1 MKPTLKDYFE
11 ASFPVLFLD
20 TLDTEGVTRECKRI
34 IKEIDDSG
42 SRCLIDNTPVKTWF
56 GSWTW
61 TKYLQ
66 LDTLNPVLNPEG
78 VSLTEVNHKL
88 LFEQTL
94 EFIRDSTDSMVVIF
108 HHVRGM
114 FTQMKTVQL
123 LIDAA
128 EAARKKFSTIIF
140 VGHYFDLPP
149 ELLNVV
155 QYVEV
160 PLPDKKELINL
171 CVDRIILP
179 NIDLNQ
185 VALPDSWESLSTKVL
200 RKEIIDLNEKT
211 LTDAARAASGLDPV
225 GAENA
230 FALSLTMAN
239 KLDYDII
246 TEQKRLLVKKSDV
259 LEFIPLKETMSD
271 VGGFDN
277 YQQWLS
283 KRAGAFTDDAKDFGV
298 TPPRGILLVGV
309 PGGGKSLCAKSTA
322 SALKIPLIRFDLSKV
337 FGSLVGQSEG
347 RMRNALKVAEAI
359 APCVLWLDEVEKA
372 LSGSKSGD
380 HDSGVSSRVL
390 GQFLEWRAETTAEI
404 FVCCTSNNIHGI
416 PPEFYRPG
424 RIDAIFY
431 AGNPDLKGRIE
442 ILEIHL
448 RKRGRS
454 AKDGTNINYLEIAKA
469 TEGFTGAEIELAV
482 IEAIFTAYNDGKKEL
497 TTGLLLD
504 AVKSIVPQSRRN
516 KEDMLELE
524 AWARDRAIPVAK
536 PTKEKITTAPR
547 PLARNYN

>member
-20 TLDTEGVTRECKRI
+20 TLDTEGVTKECRRI
-34 IKEIDDSG
+34 IKQIDESG
-42 SRCLIDNTPVKTWF
+42 SRCLVGDTPVRTWF

-61 TKYLQ
+61 TRYLQ
-66 LDTLNPVLNPEG
+66 LDTLDPVINPEG
-78 VSLTEVNHKL
+78 VSLTEVSHKL
-88 LFEQTL
+88 LFEQAL
-94 EFIRDSTDSMVVIF
+94 EFIRDSTDSMVIIF

-123 LIDAA
+123 LIDTA

-149 ELLNVV
+149 ELANVV

-160 PLPDKKELINL
+160 PLPDKKELIDL

-179 NIDLNQ
+179 NVDLRQ
-185 VALPDSWESLSTKVL
+185 VSLPDNWENLSTKTL

-283 KRAGAFTDDAKDFGV
+283 KRAGAFTDDAKEFGV

-322 SALKIPLIRFDLSKV
+322 SSLKIPLIRFDLSKV
-337 FGSLVGQSEG
+337 FGSLVGQSES
-347 RMRNALKVAEAI
+347 RMRGALKVAEAV

-372 LSGSKSGD
+372 LSGSSSGD
-380 HDSGVSSRVL
+380 HDTGVSARVL
-390 GQFLEWRAETTAEI
+390 GQFLEWRAETTAEV

-454 AKDGTNINYLEIAKA
+454 AKEAPNINYVEVAKA
-469 TEGFTGAEIELAV
+469 TEGYTGAEIELAV
-482 IEAIFTAYNDGKKEL
+482 IEAIFTAYNEGKRDL
-497 TTGLLLD
+497 TTNLLLD
-504 AVKSIVPQSRRN
+504 AVKCIVPQSRRN
-516 KEDMLELE
+516 KEDMVELE
-524 AWARDRAIPVAK
+524 QWAKDRAIPVAK
-536 PTKEKITTAPR
+536 PAPEKQIRVAR
-547 PLARNYN
+547 PIAKNFN

>member
-20 TLDTEGVTRECKRI
+20 TLDTEGVTRECRRI

-42 SRCLIDNTPVKTWF
+42 SRCLMDNTPVKTWF

-61 TKYLQ
+61 TRYLQ
-66 LDTLNPVLNPEG
+66 LDTLDPVVNPEG
-78 VSLTEVNHKL
+78 VSLTETNHKL
-88 LFEQTL
+88 LFEQAL
-94 EFIRDSTDSMVVIF
+94 EFIRDATDSMVVIF

-123 LIDAA
+123 LIDTA

-149 ELLNVV
+149 ELANVV

-160 PLPDKKELINL
+160 PLPGKKELVDL
-171 CVDRIILP
+171 CVDRILLP
-179 NIDLNQ
+179 NIDLKQ
-185 VALPDSWESLSTKVL
+185 VELPDNWESLPTKAL
-200 RKEIIDLNEKT
+200 RKEIVNLNEKA

-259 LEFIPLKETMSD
+259 LEFIPLKETMQD

-277 YQQWLS
+277 YQQWLA
-283 KRAGAFTDDAKDFGV
+283 KRANAFTDDAKEFGV
-298 TPPRGILLVGV
+298 TPPKGILLVGV

-322 SALKIPLIRFDLSKV
+322 NSLKIPLIRFDLSKV

-372 LSGSKSGD
+372 LSGSNGD
-380 HDSGVSSRVL
+380 HDSGVSARVL

-442 ILEIHL
+442 ILDIHL

-454 AKDGTNINYLEIAKA
+454 ERENPGISYLNVAKA

-497 TTGLLLD
+497 TTKLLLD
-504 AVKSIVPQSRRN
+504 AAKSIVPQSRRN

-524 AWARDRAIPVAK
+524 TWAKDRAIPVAK
-536 PTKEKITTAPR
+536 PPKEKPISIPR
-547 PLARNYN
+547 PLARSYN